1 VHSAAALRL
10 GYVRAVGPVDLRRR
24 APGAKAPV
32 LILGFNAGLED
43 LLHPRRQR
51 QGQRQRQRLA
61 LRAFV
66 VPTLRQAQGRLLRK
80 RREGWGTRFV
90 SCGGEVKVPVPRL
103 FKERRDKDGPPGI
116 DPPFA
121 KLIRGGW
128 FAKVFF
134 MSDRVMSESA
144 MSESTEQIRE
154 LLDSVY
160 RVDSGRILA
169 TLIRLLG
176 DFDLAEEAMH
186 EAFAAAL
193 SLWPKSGVPGN
204 PRPWLISTARFKAID
219 TLRRRARFDASQDE
233 FVRYFEAQSISAE
246 RSNKN
251 EEHGLE
257 DDYLEDDRL
266 RLIFT
271 CCHPSLAP
279 DARVALTL
287 REVCGLTTEE
297 IAKAFL
303 ITPRT
308 LAQRVVRA
316 KAKIRETPI
325 RYEVPTPG
333 ELPERLGAVLQVI
346 YLVFNE
352 GYSAAA
358 GAEVTRAELTGEAI
372 RLGRLLVEL
381 HLTELGPEPEVIG
394 LLSLMLLQE
403 SRRAARNSPTGE
415 LILLENQDRALWN
428 REQIAEGVAL
438 LEKALQYRQKSRRF
452 GSYTLQAAI
461 AAVHAEAE
469 SVARTDWRQIVA
481 LYDRLLQVQPS
492 PVVQLN
498 RAVAIAMRDGPEAGL
513 TNIDAVLEHGELA
526 NYYLAHSARADM
538 CRRLGRTAEAR
549 ASYEKALA
557 LTQQEPERQF
567 LQERIRQLK

>member
-1 VHSAAALRL
+1 
-10 GYVRAVGPVDLRRR
+10 
-24 APGAKAPV
+24 
-32 LILGFNAGLED
+32 
-43 LLHPRRQR
+43 
-51 QGQRQRQRLA
+51 
-61 LRAFV
+61 
-66 VPTLRQAQGRLLRK
+66 
-80 RREGWGTRFV
+80 
-90 SCGGEVKVPVPRL
+90 
-103 FKERRDKDGPPGI
+103 
-116 DPPFA
+116 
-121 KLIRGGW
+121 
-128 FAKVFF
+128 
-134 MSDRVMSESA
+134 
-144 MSESTEQIRE
+144 
-154 LLDSVY
+154 
-160 RVDSGRILA
+160 VDSGRILA

-193 SLWPKSGVPGN
+193 SLWPGSGVPGH
-204 PRPWLISTARFKAID
+204 PQPWLISTARFKAID

-233 FVRYFEAQSISAE
+233 LVRHLEAQSSSAE
-246 RSNKN
+246 RSNAKDSV
-251 EEHGLE
+251 E
-257 DDYLEDDRL
+257 DDSLEDDRL

-279 DARVALTL
+279 EARVALTL

-303 ITPRT
+303 TTPRT
-308 LAQRVVRA
+308 LAQRIVRA

-325 RYEVPTPG
+325 PYEVPTPQ
-333 ELPERLGAVLQVI
+333 ELPERLAAVLHVI

-372 RLGRLLVEL
+372 RLGRLL
-381 HLTELGPEPEVIG
+381 TELQPEPEVIG
-394 LLSLMLLQE
+394 LLALMLLQE
-403 SRRAARNSPTGE
+403 SRRAARTSPTGE
-415 LILLENQDRALWN
+415 LILLENQDRSLWN

-438 LEKALQYRQKSRRF
+438 LQKALQSRRF

-469 SVARTDWRQIVA
+469 SVAATDWRQIVA
-481 LYDRLLQVQPS
+481 LYDQLVRIHPS
-492 PVVQLN
+492 PVALLN
-498 RAVAIAMRDGPEAGL
+498 RAVAIAVRDGPEAGL
-513 TNIDAVLEHGELA
+513 THIDAVLEHGELA
-526 NYYLAHSARADM
+526 HYYLAHSARAELY
-538 CRRLGRTAEAR
+538 RRLGRTDEAR

>member
-1 VHSAAALRL
+1 
-10 GYVRAVGPVDLRRR
+10 
-24 APGAKAPV
+24 
-32 LILGFNAGLED
+32 
-43 LLHPRRQR
+43 
-51 QGQRQRQRLA
+51 
-61 LRAFV
+61 
-66 VPTLRQAQGRLLRK
+66 
-80 RREGWGTRFV
+80 
-90 SCGGEVKVPVPRL
+90 
-103 FKERRDKDGPPGI
+103 
-116 DPPFA
+116 
-121 KLIRGGW
+121 
-128 FAKVFF
+128 
-134 MSDRVMSESA
+134 MSER
-144 MSESTEQIRE
+144 STEQIRE
-154 LLDSVY
+154 LLDSLY

-169 TLIRLLG
+169 TLIRLIG

-193 SLWPKSGVPGN
+193 SLWPRSGVPGN

-233 FVRYFEAQSISAE
+233 LVRHLEAQLSSAE
-246 RSNKN
+246 RSTKDSV
-251 EEHGLE
+251 
-257 DDYLEDDRL
+257 DDGLEDDRL

-279 DARVALTL
+279 EARVALTL

-308 LAQRVVRA
+308 LAQRIVRA

-325 RYEVPTPG
+325 PYEVPAPE

-358 GAEVTRAELTGEAI
+358 GAEVTRAELTCEAI
-372 RLGRLLVEL
+372 RLGRLL
-381 HLTELGPEPEVIG
+381 TELQPEPEVIG

-403 SRRAARNSPTGE
+403 SRRAARTSPTGE
-415 LILLENQDRALWN
+415 LILLENQDRSLWN
-428 REQIAEGVAL
+428 REQIAEGVEL
-438 LEKALQYRQKSRRF
+438 LENALKSHRF
-452 GSYTLQAAI
+452 GAYTLQAAI
-461 AAVHAEAE
+461 AAVHAEAK
-469 SVARTDWRQIVA
+469 SVDATDWRQIVA
-481 LYDRLLQVQPS
+481 LYDRLLRIQPS

-513 TNIDAVLEHGELA
+513 TLIDAVLEHGELA

-538 CRRLGRTAEAR
+538 YRRLGRIAEAR
-549 ASYEKALA
+549 SAYEKALA
-557 LTQQEPERQF
+557 LTQQKPERQF
-567 LQERIRQLK
+567 LQERIRQLKN